1 VNPTR
6 RRCTRAVITFTL
18 PGPCCRLRSVS
29 VSVCQC
35 GKHVEVWIMCPILGP
50 ISTPPDH
57 QGSLGLIKSHQISS
71 VLISA
76 RQGLGLLGGS
86 SVLISAHRCSS
97 GLTSGLLPAPA
108 LVNVNSGAPLGERVV
123 LSSING
129 SQWRPSSEAIEW
141 RQSVADIS
149 RGTQRPSARSGS

>member
-35 GKHVEVWIMCPILGP
+35 GKHVEVWIMCPIVGP

-76 RQGLGLLGGS
+76 HQCS
-86 SVLISAHRCSS
+86 SVLIRAHIRAPPGSRACECEQRARLDASASY
-97 GLTSGLLPAPA
+97 
-108 LVNVNSGAPLGERVV
+108 
-123 LSSING
+123 
-129 SQWRPSSEAIEW
+129 
-141 RQSVADIS
+141 
-149 RGTQRPSARSGS
+149 